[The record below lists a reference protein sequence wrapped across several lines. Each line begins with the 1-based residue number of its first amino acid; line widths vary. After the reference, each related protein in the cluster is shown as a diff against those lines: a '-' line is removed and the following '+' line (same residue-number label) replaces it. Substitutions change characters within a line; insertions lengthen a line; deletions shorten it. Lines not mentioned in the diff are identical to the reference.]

1 MSIKYTKL
9 DRLLLNKG
17 LALGSTHARSYIV
30 EERPYKLAKHTQV
43 IQHFSISVTMSH
55 KSLYI

>member
-30 EERPYKLAKHTQV
+30 ERPYKLAKHTQA
-43 IQHFSISVTMSH
+43 IQRFSIGVTMSH